1 MVALI
6 TGASSGIGE
15 ALAHRF
21 ARAGHD
27 LVLVARNA
35 DKLRTLAG
43 TLVPEHG
50 IKVWAAPA
58 DLSDPGAAAGLAGAM
73 TRARRCIDVLVN
85 CAGVLQYGPFVGLS
99 AQRHQRLIDLN
110 ISGLTAMLAAFVP
123 CLVTRGSG
131 RVLNVASIA
140 AFQPVPSLAT

>member
-1 MVALI
+1 
-6 TGASSGIGE
+6 
-15 ALAHRF
+15 
-21 ARAGHD
+21 
-27 LVLVARNA
+27 
-35 DKLRTLAG
+35 
-43 TLVPEHG
+43 
-50 IKVWAAPA
+50 
-58 DLSDPGAAAGLAGAM
+58 M

-123 CLVTRGSG
+123 GLVTRGSG